1 MHRKWPGG
9 HAAFRS
15 TLKVRYLSSFGDLA
29 STFNYAPEFKKVK
42 RYLTVLCGR
51 ACVLGG
57 IMLGSSVA
65 GVSGQP
71 ASAAGALLAGDS
83 VRVNGAIGG
92 RVLSVEGNTFTLLSR
107 GKPVCR
113 AGEMHG
119 EAPICDPAPIQRRT
133 LLFEEVSLERRM
145 EKGNPAM
152 WTLGGGVIGGGVFAA
167 LGYFIGPVVGF
178 GKVPGCTAQESNTYC
193 VNPISK
199 SELDAQQKVRDQRR
213 GAFFFGVVGGT
224 FAAVMARKLSVGWVE
239 FTPTAPL
246 RSNEG
251 WGMSVTVPEN

>member
-1 MHRKWPGG
+1 MERRCLRG
-9 HAAFRS
+9 HAGFRS
-15 TLKVRYLSSFGDLA
+15 TLTVRYLSACSDLA
-29 STFNYAPEFKKVK
+29 DTSNSAPKAKKLK
-42 RYLTVLCGR
+42 RNLTVLCGR
-51 ACVLGG
+51 ACVLG
-57 IMLGSSVA
+57 IIVLGSSAA
-65 GVSGQP
+65 GISGQP
-71 ASAAGALLAGDS
+71 SSATGALLAGDS
-83 VRVNGAIGG
+83 VRVNGAIVG

-107 GKPVCR
+107 GKPICR

-145 EKGNPAM
+145 EKGNPAI

-193 VNPISK
+193 VNPVSK
-199 SELDAQQKVRDQRR
+199 SELDAQQKERDQSR

-251 WGMSVTVPEN
+251 WGMYVTVPAN

>member
-1 MHRKWPGG
+1 
-9 HAAFRS
+9 
-15 TLKVRYLSSFGDLA
+15 
-29 STFNYAPEFKKVK
+29 
-42 RYLTVLCGR
+42 
-51 ACVLGG
+51 
-57 IMLGSSVA
+57 
-65 GVSGQP
+65 
-71 ASAAGALLAGDS
+71 
-83 VRVNGAIGG
+83 
-92 RVLSVEGNTFTLLSR
+92 
-107 GKPVCR
+107 
-113 AGEMHG
+113 
-119 EAPICDPAPIQRRT
+119 
-133 LLFEEVSLERRM
+133 M

-178 GKVPGCTAQESNTYC
+178 GKVSGCTAQESNTYC
-193 VNPISK
+193 VNPVSK

-251 WGMSVTVPEN
+251 WGMSVTVPAN

>member
-1 MHRKWPGG
+1 MERRWLSG
-9 HAAFRS
+9 HAGFRS
-15 TLKVRYLSSFGDLA
+15 TLTVRYLSACSDLA
-29 STFNYAPEFKKVK
+29 DTSNSAPKAKKLK
-42 RYLTVLCGR
+42 RNLTVLCGR
-51 ACVLGG
+51 ACVLGL
-57 IMLGSSVA
+57 IVLGSSAA
-65 GVSGQP
+65 GISGQTS
-71 ASAAGALLAGDS
+71 SAAGALLAGDS
-83 VRVNGAIGG
+83 VRINGAIVG

-107 GKPVCR
+107 GKPICR

-178 GKVPGCTAQESNTYC
+178 GKVSGCTAQESNTYC
-193 VNPISK
+193 VNPVSK
-199 SELDAQQKVRDQRR
+199 SELDAQQKERDQSR

-251 WGMSVTVPEN
+251 WGMYVTVPAN